1 MGNWILTWQLL
12 FWLMKCVFYF
22 IVDILTWFNT
32 WFISCYENQCSSKL
46 KNQSLLFLAV
56 LNSFNWPFPKKV
68 NKILSAVIKR
78 AYRFIISCSTLQTC
92 YIRYL
97 TLKTFTKS
105 RALPWQLLFY
115 RWLLHNEQKEE
126 FENNLK
132 EICPLN

>member
-12 FWLMKCVFYF
+12 FWLTKCVFCF

-78 AYRFIISCSTLQTC
+78 AYRFIISCGTLQTC